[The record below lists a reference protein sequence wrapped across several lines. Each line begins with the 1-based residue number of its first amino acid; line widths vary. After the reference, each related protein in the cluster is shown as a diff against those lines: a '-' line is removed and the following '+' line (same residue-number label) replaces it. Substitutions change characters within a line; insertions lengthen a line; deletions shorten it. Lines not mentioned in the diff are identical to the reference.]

1 MNRNI
6 IIGIVVVLVL
16 VVGAFL
22 ILGRGGGG
30 IDVSVFVPDEAE
42 LNSMATDIE
51 AFSEDDIVLNEV
63 DDTFDDITDAGDA
76 FSLDTIDQ
84 EVSEVDLSAT
94 LDAFAADDT
103 VLDEIDQTFGEVSQ

>member
-1 MNRNI
+1 MNKNI

-22 ILGRGGGG
+22 ILGRGGES

-42 LNSMATDIE
+42 LNSMAVDIE
-51 AFSEDDIVLNEV
+51 AFSADDIVLNEV
-63 DDTFDDITDAGDA
+63 DDTFGDITDAGGA

-84 EVSEVDLSAT
+84 EAAEADLSAA